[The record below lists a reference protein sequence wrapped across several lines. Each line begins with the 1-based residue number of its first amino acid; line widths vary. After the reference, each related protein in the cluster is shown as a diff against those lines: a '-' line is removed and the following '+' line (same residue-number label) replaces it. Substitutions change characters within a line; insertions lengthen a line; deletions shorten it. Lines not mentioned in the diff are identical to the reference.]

1 MCSRV
6 HNRVYKQKRVYKQSV
21 FEETFSCE
29 KPPDTNG
36 QNVSVGQNN
45 TFESKMDVLF
55 QKAFEMCFGD
65 FGPKL
70 TKF

>member
-1 MCSRV
+1 MRV
-6 HNRVYKQKRVYKQSV
+6 RPDLIRIL

-36 QNVSVGQNN
+36 RNVSVGQND

-65 FGPKL
+65 FSPNL
-70 TKF
+70 RNSE